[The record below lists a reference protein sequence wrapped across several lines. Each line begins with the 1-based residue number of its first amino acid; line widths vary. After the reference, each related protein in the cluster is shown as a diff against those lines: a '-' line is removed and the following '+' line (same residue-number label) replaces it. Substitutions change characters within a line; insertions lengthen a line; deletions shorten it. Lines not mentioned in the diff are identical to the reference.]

1 MRHRTENRN
10 RGFSLME
17 LLIVIAIIAI
27 LGVAGFETYRS
38 FSKDVELRSVSRS
51 IAADLRH
58 MQSKSMTGE
67 GGQRWGVHFVSGDI
81 TYGDH
86 YTLFS
91 TTGSAT
97 TTIATTTLSKGVT
110 FSDPSSGT
118 KDIIFGKISG
128 TTTVS
133 AVSIVSEGMTQTIN
147 VTAIGTIN

>member
-1 MRHRTENRN
+1 
-10 RGFSLME
+10 ME

-38 FSKDVELRSVSRS
+38 FSKNVELRSASRS
-51 IAADLRH
+51 IAADLRYV
-58 MQSKSMTGE
+58 QSKSMTGE
-67 GGQRWGVHFVSGDI
+67 GGRRWGAHFVSGDI

-118 KDIIFGKISG
+118 KDVIFSKISG